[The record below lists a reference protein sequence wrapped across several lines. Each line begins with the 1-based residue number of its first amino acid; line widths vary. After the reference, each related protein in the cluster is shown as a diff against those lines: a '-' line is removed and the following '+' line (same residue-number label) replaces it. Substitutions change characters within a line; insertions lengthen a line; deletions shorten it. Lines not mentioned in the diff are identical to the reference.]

1 MFRCGIVCF
10 ILFSISNVWCSEQK
24 GQMIFSFQ
32 DLTAMQRSPKIAL
45 SESLQV
51 TNDLE
56 LRNFYFNYNDDG
68 SLDYYSAS
76 IYNNSY
82 AGAYNFELYIDWR
95 DKNNYRLSFEDQGID
110 YSGVIGNHA
119 QIYTHLY
126 KDSDSAA
133 FRIDYIP
140 PLGEGYILVNSIWA
154 DMPDS
159 ASVDHSV
166 FYLDWLWTLRANTS
180 NANIVTINADYTN
193 GRFSDEL
200 TFTVRNNWNKLL
212 TEVELYAVLFNQ
224 EKQIIHIES
233 NSLGENIVPNSDVNK
248 SFSIYADIP
257 TPDSIATRILYD
269 FENGERIGASDLDG
283 FDPAYIFPDTVF
295 SLNMPDSTRQ
305 IISALK
311 SRISVLKSGDLNE
324 DGTVDLADFLLFSDL
339 FSENFGT
346 SSSQ

>member
-1 MFRCGIVCF
+1 
-10 ILFSISNVWCSEQK
+10 
-24 GQMIFSFQ
+24 MIFSFQ

-95 DKNNYRLSFEDQGID
+95 DKNNYQLSFEDQGID

-324 DGTVDLADFLLFSDL
+324 DGTVDLADFLLFADL

>member
-1 MFRCGIVCF
+1 MFRYSTIF
-10 ILFSISNVWCSEQK
+10 LLLFNISNVWCSEQK
-24 GQMIFSFQ
+24 GQMIFSHH
-32 DLTAMQRSPKIAL
+32 DLTAMQRSSKIA
-45 SESLQV
+45 SSQSLQV
-51 TNDLE
+51 TNNLE
-56 LRNFYFNYNDDG
+56 LQNFYFNYNDDG

-82 AGAYNFELYIDWR
+82 AGAYNFELSVEWKDRNGYQLAW
-95 DKNNYRLSFEDQGID
+95 EDQGID
-110 YSGVIGNHA
+110 YGRVIGNHA
-119 QIYTHLY
+119 QIYTHFY

-154 DMPDS
+154 SMPDS
-159 ASVDHSV
+159 ASLDHSV

-212 TEVELYAVLFNQ
+212 TNVELYAVMFNG

-233 NSLGENIVPNSDVNK
+233 KSLGYNIVPNSDVNE
-248 SFSIYADIP
+248 SFSIYADIS

-269 FENGERIGASDLDG
+269 FENGERIGASDSDG

-295 SLNMPDSTRQ
+295 ALNMPDSTRQ
-305 IISALK
+305 IISDLK
-311 SRISVLKSGDLNE
+311 SRIRVLKFGDLNE
-324 DGTVDLADFLLFSDL
+324 DGTIDLADFLLFSDL

>member
-1 MFRCGIVCF
+1 MFRCGIVFF
-10 ILFSISNVWCSEQK
+10 ILFTISNVWCSEQK

-32 DLTAMQRSPKIAL
+32 DLMAMQRSPKIAL

-95 DKNNYRLSFEDQGID
+95 DKNDYRLSFEDQGID

-119 QIYTHLY
+119 QIYTDFY
-126 KDSDSAA
+126 KDSNSAA

-180 NANIVTINADYTN
+180 NANIVTINTDYTN

-212 TEVELYAVLFNQ
+212 TNVELYAVLFNQ

-248 SFSIYADIP
+248 SFSVYADIP

-305 IISALK
+305 IITNLK
-311 SRISVLKSGDLNE
+311 SRIRVLKFGDLNE

>member
-1 MFRCGIVCF
+1 
-10 ILFSISNVWCSEQK
+10 
-24 GQMIFSFQ
+24 
-32 DLTAMQRSPKIAL
+32 MQRSPKIAL